1 MASIGCFIASLVAVG
16 LDVFQYLYALR
27 VILAIIVVFLF
38 TGAGNTLNDY
48 YDRAT
53 DKINHPDRPIPSG
66 KIKARSALIF
76 SYALFCA
83 CILLSILIDLSHFLP
98 FIIVIISMGMMIFY
112 ERNLKLKGL
121 SGNLAISFLVS
132 LLFLF
137 GGAAACVD
145 FNYAPI
151 LGVAILAALSFFATL
166 GREIAKDIEDVKGD
180 IDRRTLPMKL
190 GIRKAG
196 YISSLSFFLSIV
208 MSPLPFLIN
217 IFKFFYLPLVL
228 VADVIFIYCMF
239 ILTKGTNEA
248 KVLNEA
254 RISNVSRLSKYGM
267 IAALI
272 AFLVGALL

>member
-1 MASIGCFIASLVAVG
+1 MAGIGCFIASLVAVG
-16 LDVFQYLYALR
+16 LDVFQDIYALR
-27 VILAIIVVFLF
+27 VILAVIVVFLF

-53 DKINHPDRPIPSG
+53 DKINHPHRPIPSG

-76 SYALFCA
+76 SYSLFCA
-83 CILLSILIDLSHFLP
+83 CIPLSILIDLSHFLP

-121 SGNLAISFLVS
+121 SGNLAISLLVS

-137 GGAAACVD
+137 GGAAVCVD

-239 ILTKGTNEA
+239 ILTEGTNEA

-267 IAALI
+267 IAALL
-272 AFLVGALL
+272 AFLLGALL